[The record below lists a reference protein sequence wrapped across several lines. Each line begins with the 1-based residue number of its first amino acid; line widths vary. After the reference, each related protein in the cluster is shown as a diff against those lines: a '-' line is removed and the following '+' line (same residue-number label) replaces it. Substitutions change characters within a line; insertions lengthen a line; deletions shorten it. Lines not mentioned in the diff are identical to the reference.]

1 MGGSVAIMFHIQYLH
16 HKKLSKDQELGL
28 LPIGSR
34 RDGDDGD
41 DDGGDCDD

>member
-1 MGGSVAIMFHIQYLH
+1 MFHIQYLR

-34 RDGDDGD
+34 RDGDGGD